1 MSSEY
6 SPLISIIVA
15 VFNGVNTLQQCID
28 SISQQSY
35 VNKELIIIDGGSTD
49 GTVELLQ
56 TNNEYINYWVSEPDK
71 GIYNAWNKA
80 LVQAKGEWIC
90 FLGADDFFWNTQ
102 VLADISAQLIIIPPT
117 IRVVYGKVM
126 LLNQKGENLY
136 LIGEPWEKV
145 KKSFTQLMSIPHP
158 STLHRSSLFK
168 HYGLFDESFR
178 IAGDYELLLRE
189 LKTGDAVFISDIIM
203 AAMRQGGISS
213 TPENIL
219 LSLQEVRRAQRLHGQ
234 RFPSRLWLMAMTRST
249 IRAFLWAVLGGKLTR
264 KTLDLGRRVLRL
276 PAFWTKT

>member
-1 MSSEY
+1 MSSGY

-49 GTVELLQ
+49 GTLELLQ
-56 TNNEYINYWVSEPDK
+56 ENNEYISYWVSEPDK
-71 GIYNAWNKA
+71 GIYSAWNKA

-102 VLADISAQLIIIPPT
+102 VLAELAEHLIIIPAT

-126 LLNQKGENLY
+126 LLNQNGENIY

-145 KKSFTQLMSIPHP
+145 KKSFTQVMSIPHP
-158 STLHRSSLFK
+158 STLHHSSLFEQQ
-168 HYGLFDESFR
+168 GLFDESFR

-234 RFPSRLWLMAMTRST
+234 RFPSRLWLMAMARST
-249 IRAFLWAVLGGKLTR
+249 VRSFLWGVLGEKLTR
-264 KTLDLGRRVLRL
+264 KTLDLGRRVLGL